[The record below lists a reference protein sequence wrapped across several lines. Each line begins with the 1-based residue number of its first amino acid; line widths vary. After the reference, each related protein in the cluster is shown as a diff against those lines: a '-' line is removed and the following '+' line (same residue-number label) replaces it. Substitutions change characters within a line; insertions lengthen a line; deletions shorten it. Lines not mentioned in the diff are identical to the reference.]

1 VELGVLIMQRIYI
14 VIFVMLSILL
24 DNVILFADTTGF
36 VGRKIVS
43 IDINGVSKE
52 MQTDILKLIP
62 MKKGDSFNHTNVK
75 RAIRLIYKVYDIDNI
90 EVFGRFKGDGVSII
104 FDIVPSIFIRDL
116 KIFGNSSVSSLD
128 IIKALEF
135 NRMTIYS
142 KALETNYIERLSQ
155 YLYSRGFRKSVVKT
169 YTERTDLPNIV
180 NLYVIIEENERAT
193 IGSVDVQINDSRLIS
208 RITNFLDLK
217 IGSPLDIV
225 NINKKID
232 RLSRILKRE
241 GRLFVSISEPIIKY
255 EQQTNTAG
263 VVLRVNN
270 ERVVHIRVS
279 GNKIMPL
286 RLIRDRIMNTVE
298 SQRDIDVDIIK
309 YELTELYKGF
319 GFYFAELNLFTERKI
334 NYDLLRIVINE
345 KNPVLIDGF
354 VFEGNESF
362 TSSILSEI
370 VQAYIDEI
378 YPQESIFEQVM
389 YQEMEYGLL
398 MSDVDKEIVYQKR
411 ITLENDKRRMFVN
424 DYLHTGSAIENFYKS
439 NGFIS
444 VDVSEPETIFNAEKN
459 RVVLKYR
466 IKEGVQTIVK
476 KIRFENNRFLS
487 SFILSMNARGLRN
500 KPLNYFEI
508 ENSSVGVKRLYEN
521 EGYYFASVDYDV
533 EYSED
538 RRSADIKFIIE
549 ENPKVYVKRIIPQ
562 GNYITNDSVILSN
575 LFIKERGLLRQSD
588 LISSQARLLRLSVF
602 QDAGLSVLEPE
613 IIQSE
618 KDVLVQV
625 RENEPRSIEYSL
637 GLSTEEGI
645 RTTFVFNH
653 LNLFRSALE
662 FNSRLSLSYQIFMYI
677 PGYYDD
683 SVANAYKQL
692 VLTDAISRYVNLGLN
707 YPKIYGIPLMASTR
721 LDLTN
726 ERINQRAY
734 YMDRSAFSPSFEIQ
748 AIKYLSFYLQLSID
762 YKYLRRT
769 PAVIPDSALSYSE
782 QQALKTPLGSNVLG
796 SVKPTVAYD
805 KRDDKFNPHRGYY
818 LTLGTEYVQNLG
830 SKTVSLLKLNS
841 VNTVYIPTG
850 RKNTLAIQIAGGNI
864 FSLDAASQT
873 PSDMFFYLGGRS
885 TLRGIAEGAL
895 WPSDISDDSKVE
907 GGEIKLSPGGNTYL
921 LYKMEFRFPLAKGF
935 DGGLFLDAGNLW
947 IKPEDLSVLNLRAT
961 TGFGIRYR
969 TPVGPLALDIGFN
982 LMPDQAVSEPLIAWH
997 FSVGLF

>member
-1 VELGVLIMQRIYI
+1 MQRIYI

-169 YTERTDLPNIV
+169 YTERTDLPNII

-982 LMPDQAVSEPLIAWH
+982 LMPDQAVSEPLMAWH

>member
-1 VELGVLIMQRIYI
+1 MQRIYI

-169 YTERTDLPNIV
+169 YTERTDLPNII

-637 GLSTEEGI
+637 GISTEEGI

>member
-1 VELGVLIMQRIYI
+1 MQRIYI

-982 LMPDQAVSEPLIAWH
+982 LMPDQAVSEPLMAWH

>member
-1 VELGVLIMQRIYI
+1 MQRIYI

-263 VVLRVNN
+263 VVLRVKN

-982 LMPDQAVSEPLIAWH
+982 LMPDQAVSEPLMAWH